1 MAVTS
6 EDLGNIATLTYPS
19 RINVPCTWHTGTR
32 LRAVFSESRT
42 GDYFHDIDHFSM
54 IKDT

>member
-6 EDLGNIATLTYPS
+6 GDLGNTGTLTYPS

-32 LRAVFSESRT
+32 LRAVFSEDRT
-42 GDYFHDIDHFSM
+42 GDYFHHFDYFS
-54 IKDT
+54 ITKDG

>member
-6 EDLGNIATLTYPS
+6 EDLGNTGTLTYPS

-32 LRAVFSESRT
+32 LRAVFSEDRT
-42 GDYFHDIDHFSM
+42 GDYFGI
-54 IKDT
+54 IKDG

>member
-1 MAVTS
+1 M
-6 EDLGNIATLTYPS
+6 P
-19 RINVPCTWHTGTR
+19 GTR
-32 LRAVFSESRT
+32 LRAVFSESRK